1 MPRSSSRLGR
11 QTNSRKFQARLP
23 QSHQTHRQAI
33 RIPQSSRLECLNRTS
48 RTGRPHEY
56 LKAARSF
63 ASTGQVAPAGQTNTS
78 KLPAHLPQ
86 PDKSHRQAIRIP
98 QSSCLK
104 CLQPTSRT
112 GGPFEYLKVPDLN
125 AYNRTSRTG
134 RPYEYLKAARSIASI
149 GQVNLAGHTNTTKLP
164 AHLPTT
170 DKSHRQAIRIPQ
182 SCPLICLNRTSRTGG
197 PHEYLKAAGS
207 FAYNRQVEP
216 AGHTNTLKPPV
227 QLPQPDKSIWQA
239 IRILQNRPLI
249 CLNRTSRT
257 GRPYEYLK
265 AARSI
270 AHNRQVASAGHT
282 NTSKPPAHLP
292 QPDKSNRRAI
302 RILQSRPL
310 NCLNRTSRTGRP
322 CEYLKVPDLNASTGQ
337 VEPAGHTNTSKL
349 LPQMPPT
356 DKSNRRAIRI
366 PQSSRLEC
374 LNRTS
379 RTGGPYEYLKVPDL
393 NASTGQ
399 VVPAG
404 HSNTSKLPAHLPTT
418 DKSNRRATRIP
429 QSSCLNCFQPTS
441 REGRPI

>member
-197 PHEYLKAAGS
+197 PY
-207 FAYNRQVEP
+207 
-216 AGHTNTLKPPV
+216 
-227 QLPQPDKSIWQA
+227 
-239 IRILQNRPLI
+239 
-249 CLNRTSRT
+249 
-257 GRPYEYLK
+257 
-265 AARSI
+265 
-270 AHNRQVASAGHT
+270 
-282 NTSKPPAHLP
+282 
-292 QPDKSNRRAI
+292 
-302 RILQSRPL
+302 
-310 NCLNRTSRTGRP
+310 
-322 CEYLKVPDLNASTGQ
+322 EYLKVPDLNASTGQ

-349 LPQMPPT
+349 QAQMPQTP
-356 DKSNRRAIRI
+356 RPHRQAI
-366 PQSSRLEC
+366 
-374 LNRTS
+374 
-379 RTGGPYEYLKVPDL
+379 
-393 NASTGQ
+393 
-399 VVPAG
+399 
-404 HSNTSKLPAHLPTT
+404 
-418 DKSNRRATRIP
+418 RIP